1 MDNLLQPAHLS
12 NDIVQLIPLHMDD
25 REALYQVASDPL
37 IWEQHPN
44 PDRYQRPVFDTYFNG
59 ALESGGAFLI
69 TDAATGSPIGCTR
82 FYDHEAARR
91 EIKIGYTFFS
101 RSCWGR
107 SFNSATKQL
116 MLDHAFTF
124 VDTVVFHV
132 GTKNL
137 RSRKAMEKLGATL
150 FREVDVAYYGEA
162 VRRNAEYHISKE
174 SWKQLQSGR

>member
-12 NDIVQLIPLHMDD
+12 NDIVHLIPLRPED
-25 REALYQVASDPL
+25 REALYPVAADPL

-69 TDAATGSPIGCTR
+69 TDTATSAPIGCTR
-82 FYDHEAARR
+82 FYDHDTVLR
-91 EIKIGYTFFS
+91 EIKIGYTFFA

-107 SFNSATKQL
+107 PFNSATKKL

-124 VDTVVFHV
+124 VDTVLFHV
-132 GTKNL
+132 GAKNL
-137 RSRKAMEKLGATL
+137 RSRKAMEKLGARL
-150 FREVDVAYYGEA
+150 FKEVEVAYYGEA
-162 VRRNAEYHISKE
+162 VRTNVEYHMTRE
-174 SWKQLQSGR
+174 LWQQLQQKQ